1 MAKQRQNTSPGAKSA
16 GFTLVELL
24 VVISI
29 MSMLMSILMPALSST
44 REQSWRIECSSNIR
58 QLTMAWFMYASSNDD
73 RLCSAN
79 TGWNDL
85 GANHWVADGP
95 AIPGNL
101 TGGTEEAIENGV
113 LWGYTAQTLKLYKCR
128 SDRSELLRSYA
139 ISRTMNGKTYN
150 FMGDNIKPF
159 RLHLGISRAGEKIV
173 FTDAASKWEWI
184 EGSFCPIEDI
194 DAYPP
199 TWFRRDSH
207 NITARHSGGFNV
219 SFADG
224 SCKYRRYRDLRTVE
238 FANWRTNPQDASVDN
253 PDLEW
258 IVPTLK
264 GL

>member
-1 MAKQRQNTSPGAKSA
+1 MAEQRQNTGPRAKTA

-29 MSMLMSILMPALSST
+29 MSMLMSILMPTLSSA
-44 REQSWRIECSSNIR
+44 REQSWRIECSSNMR
-58 QLTMAWFMYASSNDD
+58 QLTIAWFMYASENDD
-73 RLCSAN
+73 RLCSAD

-95 AIPGNL
+95 AIPGNP

-113 LWGYTAQTLKLYKCR
+113 LWEHTAQTLKLYKCR

-139 ISRTMNGKTYN
+139 ISRTMNGCNYED
-150 FMGDNIKPF
+150 DNIEPF
-159 RLHLGISRAGEKIV
+159 RIYHAISRAGEKMV
-173 FTDAASKWEWI
+173 FVDAASKWEFI

-194 DAYPP
+194 NAYPP
-199 TWFRRDSH
+199 TWFRRLSR
-207 NITARHSGGFNV
+207 NITARHSGGCNV
-219 SFADG
+219 SFADLH
-224 SCKYRRYRDLRTVE
+224 CEYRKYRDQRTVD
-238 FANWRTNPQDASVDN
+238 FADWRINSEDASLDN

-258 IVPTLK
+258 IMPTLK